1 MKILLTVIL
10 ILSAFVVNAQ
20 QILSIDEAIAVAMER
35 NFDIKIANKN
45 LMQAGNN
52 KKIQNT
58 GYLPVLTGSGSAS
71 QSYSNIHIET
81 HDGQVI
87 ETNGVK
93 STTYGGSVALNY
105 TLYNGGN
112 RKNMAKKLKA
122 AYELSD
128 VQRKIQINN
137 TLIAIYTA
145 YYNIAK
151 ANNQKNSL
159 SESFDISKQRL
170 MRTKYLMKFG
180 QKTTLDVLNAQ
191 VDVNKDS
198 LNLIKAQID
207 IDNAKRELNFLLGY
221 QPDHEFDVNNTVEVN
236 EFLDY
241 KAIKQNVSSNNYQL
255 QQDSLNKSMSEYDLK
270 ISKSAWQP
278 TVSANLSY
286 GLNNGNY
293 GPNYL
298 FAVQNSYGFTP
309 ALSISWNIFDGKN
322 NIKVQNAKIEI
333 QKQEIYRERTLLNIN
348 KELDKYWAD
357 YKNQLAIVA
366 VEELNLKVNQEN
378 FLKTTE
384 QFKLGQVS
392 SIDFRQAQ
400 LNLIQTKLNLTNAQ
414 FSAKLAE
421 LQLRKLEAGLID
433 LN

>member
-1 MKILLTVIL
+1 MKIILTTLLT
-10 ILSAFVVNAQ
+10 LSAILVNAQ
-20 QILSIDEAIAVAMER
+20 QILSIDEAIAVAMEK
-35 NFDIKIANKN
+35 NFDIQIANKN
-45 LMQAGNN
+45 LIQAEKN
-52 KKIQNT
+52 KNVQNT
-58 GYLPVLTGSGSAS
+58 GFLPTLRGSGSAS
-71 QSYSNIHIET
+71 QSHSNVHIET
-81 HDGQVI
+81 YDEQVI
-87 ETNGVK
+87 ETSGVK
-93 STTYGGSVALNY
+93 TTIYGGSVALNY

-112 RKNMAKKLKA
+112 RINQMKKLKA

-137 TLIAIYTA
+137 TLIAVYMA
-145 YYNIAK
+145 YYNVAR

-159 SESFDISKQRL
+159 NESFDISKQRL
-170 MRTKYLMKFG
+170 IRTKYMLKFG

-191 VDVNKDS
+191 VDVNRDS

-221 QPDHEFDVNNTVEVN
+221 PPDHKFEVNNTVEVN
-236 EFLDY
+236 KFLDY
-241 KAIKQNVSSNNYQL
+241 NAIKQNVSNNNYQL
-255 QQDSLNKSMSEYDLK
+255 LQDSISKRMSEYDLK
-270 ISKSAWQP
+270 ISQSAWQP
-278 TVSANLSY
+278 TLSANLSY

-293 GPNYL
+293 GPDYI
-298 FAVQNSYGFTP
+298 FAVLNTHGFTP
-309 ALSISWNIFDGKN
+309 AVSLSWNIFDGRN
-322 NIKVQNAKIEI
+322 NVKVQNARIEI
-333 QKQEIYRERTLLNIN
+333 QKQEIYREQTLLNIK

-378 FLKTTE
+378 FLKTVE

-421 LQLRKLEAGLID
+421 LQLKKLEASLID